1 MMLRFNKNNII
12 FALAGILAGTLNGL
26 FGAGGGLI
34 LVPMLIRAAKLDIE
48 KALPTSV
55 AVILPMCV
63 VSCIQRYSLQY
74 FDLSM
79 LLPYLAGGLL
89 GGIIGGLTYEKI
101 SKIWLRRML
110 GLFILYAGVKMICN
124 F

>member
-110 GLFILYAGVKMICN
+110 GLFILYAGVKMIFN